1 MEAANRGAREAGGHS
16 VGINIILPHEQGVN
30 PYVDASAD
38 MRYFFTRKTLLIK
51 YSYAFVVMPGG
62 IGTMDELFEALT
74 LIQTK
79 KLHQFPVILFGVD
92 YWTPMMNAILRMK
105 DEGLI
110 SPMDLDLL
118 TLTDSVEKVSEVLK
132 EKAIR
137 QFDLRKISLP
147 TAQAMLGEKK
157 LE

>member
-1 MEAANRGAREAGGHS
+1 
-16 VGINIILPHEQGVN
+16 
-30 PYVDASAD
+30 
-38 MRYFFTRKTLLIK
+38 
-51 YSYAFVVMPGG
+51 MPGG

-110 SPMDLDLL
+110 RPVDLDLL

-137 QFDLRKISLP
+137 QFDLRKIN
-147 TAQAMLGEKK
+147 
-157 LE
+157 